1 METTAHPHTFGCS
14 QLLATLSVTV
24 WEVPG
29 VRSYLEVA
37 ARRPL
42 IMIQYTPS
50 PPDYTPQTQTNGQT
64 EPPLLLF
71 NAAGGMSKFYTGHS
85 LLSEKAV
92 FRTMA
97 FFCITLPAESSCDPV
112 FLVWA
117 CSKVEH
123 LCEVHPKYSPM
134 NQWTLYLWRALNSL

>member
-1 METTAHPHTFGCS
+1 MENTAHPHTFGCS

-64 EPPLLLF
+64 EPLF
-71 NAAGGMSKFYTGHS
+71 NAEREMGKLEVLEKF
-85 LLSEKAV
+85 LL
-92 FRTMA
+92 
-97 FFCITLPAESSCDPV
+97 L
-112 FLVWA
+112 
-117 CSKVEH
+117 
-123 LCEVHPKYSPM
+123 
-134 NQWTLYLWRALNSL
+134 

>member
-1 METTAHPHTFGCS
+1 MENTAHPHTFGCS

-71 NAAGGMSKFYTGHS
+71 NAAGDEQVLHRSQ
-85 LLSEKAV
+85 LV
-92 FRTMA
+92 IR
-97 FFCITLPAESSCDPV
+97 ESN
-112 FLVWA
+112 F
-117 CSKVEH
+117 
-123 LCEVHPKYSPM
+123 
-134 NQWTLYLWRALNSL
+134 